1 MQDKHGGGGQKR
13 NIRHRRAYSDE
24 VDVFQREIHKVRA
37 AEELARL
44 NKPMSGDGAPRSS
57 QEEELGRL
65 SKSAGRAGLDV
76 EEHPRTASG
85 ENPGA
90 GARQSS
96 QPPGAVGPYF
106 STEASTSRGWGSANA
121 KVNSRTVSRSA
132 ALPWAHR
139 GTYWSSC
146 RAAAVLHLM
155 STRITG

>member
-1 MQDKHGGGGQKR
+1 
-13 NIRHRRAYSDE
+13 
-24 VDVFQREIHKVRA
+24 VRA

-57 QEEELGRL
+57 QEEELGRP
-65 SKSAGRAGLDV
+65 SKSAGRAGLDG
-76 EEHPRTASG
+76 EEHSRTASG

-121 KVNSRTVSRSA
+121 NVNSRTVSRSGSVGSWQ
-132 ALPWAHR
+132 LMGDGVEVRDGRDGWAN
-139 GTYWSSC
+139 
-146 RAAAVLHLM
+146 ANAVSVGDLGREVTG
-155 STRITG
+155 STRSGGGRHRRKPSR